1 MAKLHHL
8 QKSKG
13 RYDIIFEEDLK
24 MDPDGWFVTVK
35 KINKKDGSIADES
48 CIILKDVPQWVD
60 SFIRSGYVLTPIK
73 AQS

>member
-24 MDPDGWFVTVK
+24 MDPDGWFIIVK

-73 AQS
+73 A